1 MMERILKQEYIN
13 EFALHLSREE
23 KSSLTVEKYVRDT
36 RHFYDF
42 LAEGKNVD
50 KERVIAYKEYLKDRY
65 RVSSANSMLAALN
78 AFLDFRGWGD
88 CRVKQFKIQRV
99 LFCGQEKQLTKKE
112 YERLLNTSLS
122 KGSMQLNLI
131 MQAICSTGI
140 RVSELQ
146 YITVKAVN
154 SGYAYINNKGKA
166 RLIFL
171 PQPLMELLKEFCSR
185 QGITRGPVFVDRK
198 GVAVSRYC
206 IWKKMKGLCK
216 DAGVAPEKVF
226 PHNLRH
232 LFAFT
237 FYRLEKDL
245 LRLAEVLGH
254 SSIETTRIYTATNG
268 KEHRKIISRLG
279 LVYG

>member
-1 MMERILKQEYIN
+1 MERILEQSHIN
-13 EFALHLSREE
+13 DYAKYLYMEE
-23 KSSLTVEKYVRDT
+23 KSNLTVEKYTRDLK
-36 RHFYDF
+36 HFYDF
-42 LAEGKNVD
+42 LPSDKRVE
-50 KERVIAYKEYLKDRY
+50 KERVILYKDYLKDNY

-78 AFLDFRGWGD
+78 VFFDYIGWKD
-88 CRVKQFKIQRV
+88 CRVKQFKTQK
-99 LFCGQEKQLTKKE
+99 LMFCSQDKQLTKKE
-112 YERLLNTSLS
+112 YERLLNASAAA
-122 KGSMQLNLI
+122 GNMQLNLI
-131 MQAICSTGI
+131 MQTICSTGI

-154 SGYAYINNKGKA
+154 SGYAYICNKGKS

-171 PQPLMELLKEFCSR
+171 PQPLMGVLKAFCDR
-185 QGITRGPVFVDRK
+185 EGVTRGPVFVNRN
-198 GVAVSRYC
+198 GRAVSRYGV
-206 IWKKMKGLCK
+206 WKKMKDLCVRACV
-216 DAGVAPEKVF
+216 DPEKVF

-237 FYRLEKDL
+237 FYRQEKDL

-254 SSIETTRIYTATNG
+254 SSIETTRIYTSSDG

>member
-1 MMERILKQEYIN
+1 MERILKQEYID
-13 EFALHLSREE
+13 EFARHLGREE
-23 KSSLTVEKYVRDT
+23 KSKLTIEKYIRDT

-42 LAEGKNVD
+42 LTEGKGVD
-50 KERVIAYKEYLKDRY
+50 KECVISYKEYLKDRY
-65 RVSSANSMLAALN
+65 RVSSANSMLAALS
-78 AFLDFRGWGD
+78 AFFGFMGWED
-88 CRVKQFKIQRV
+88 CRVKQFKTQKI
-99 LFCGQEKQLTKKE
+99 LFCRQDKQLTKRE
-112 YERLLNTSLS
+112 YERLLKASPAA
-122 KGSMQLNLI
+122 GGMQLNLI

-166 RLIFL
+166 RMIFL
-171 PQPLMELLKEFCSR
+171 PKPLMELLKAFCSR
-185 QGITRGPVFVDRK
+185 EGITRGPVFVNRK
-198 GVAVSRYC
+198 GVAVSRYY

-216 DAGVAPEKVF
+216 DASVASEKVF

-254 SSIETTRIYTATNG
+254 SSVETTRIYTATNG